1 MNEQF
6 PRVPL
11 KRLAHIEMGQSPP
24 SKLCNVDGEGMPF
37 LQGNAEF
44 GDEHPTP
51 KQFCISPPKRCEGND
66 LLMSV
71 RAPVGARNIADQ
83 AYGIGRG
90 LCAIRPYA
98 VHPRFLWY
106 ATDVVVRD
114 LQATAVGSTY
124 GAVTAEDVGFALTP
138 APPIDTQRGIA
149 DFLDRETARIDGL
162 IEKRQRLVALVTSR
176 LDATAAAILVEA
188 GKRSSDHN
196 AQLPGELA
204 SAWPVLTLRQ
214 AGVTVCTGPFGTQF
228 SADEYVSGGIPMIN
242 PTHIKNGRVQPDPEA
257 TVSPLTAK
265 RLDRHRA
272 AIGDVVL
279 GRKGDV
285 GRSALITAHEEG
297 WLVGSDSIAIRTAR
311 SSLRPEYLSA
321 LLQLTVIRQQLE
333 AHSTG
338 ATLANVNESILLN
351 LRVPVP
357 PLRRQDKLY
366 ERYARVASSHASLRQ
381 KVELQI
387 GLLREHRQALVT
399 AAVMGQINVRACNP
413 SSLNSSVCQRPAWA
427 TPTETRRGVCRPS

>member
-1 MNEQF
+1 MTEWPTERLKHLARISFSNVDKKSVEGQLPVRLCNYTDVYYRDAITSEIDFMEATATNEQLRAF
-6 PRVPL
+6 ALRRGDVLITKDSETADDIAVPAYVAENL
-11 KRLAHIEMGQSPP
+11 PGVLCGYHLALVRPD
-24 SKLCNVDGEGMPF
+24 LRRVDG
-37 LQGNAEF
+37 
-44 GDEHPTP
+44 
-51 KQFCISPPKRCEGND
+51 
-66 LLMSV
+66 
-71 RAPVGARNIADQ
+71 
-83 AYGIGRG
+83 
-90 LCAIRPYA
+90 
-98 VHPRFLWY
+98 RFLYW
-106 ATDVVVRD
+106 AMASERTRR
-114 LQATAVGSTY
+114 QAEVLASGVTRYGLRADSVGNFELLVPQLK
-124 GAVTAEDVGFALTP
+124 A
-138 APPIDTQRGIA
+138 QRAIA

-228 SADEYVSGGIPMIN
+228 SADEYVSDGIPMIN

-399 AAVMGQINVRACNP
+399 AAVMGQINVRA
-413 SSLNSSVCQRPAWA
+413 A
-427 TPTETRRGVCRPS
+427 